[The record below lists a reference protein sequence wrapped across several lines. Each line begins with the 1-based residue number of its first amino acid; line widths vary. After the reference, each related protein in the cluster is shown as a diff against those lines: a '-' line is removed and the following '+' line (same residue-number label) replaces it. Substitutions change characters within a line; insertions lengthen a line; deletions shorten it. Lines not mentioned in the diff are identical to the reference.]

1 MASYFTASEELY
13 FLFETTGQNQKEAIY
28 VFFQEDVWIVSEP
41 P

>member
-1 MASYFTASEELY
+1 MASYFTALEELY
-13 FLFETTGQNQKEAIY
+13 FFETTGQNQKGAIY